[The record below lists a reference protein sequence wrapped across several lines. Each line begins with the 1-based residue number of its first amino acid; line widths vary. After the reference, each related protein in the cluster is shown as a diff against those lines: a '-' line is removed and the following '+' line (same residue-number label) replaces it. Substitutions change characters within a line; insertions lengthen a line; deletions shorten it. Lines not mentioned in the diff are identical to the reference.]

1 MEQFYDICVKCQKNM
16 ATDRDPF
23 LTIINIVTQKEISQ
37 DLCQVCIESITHCMK
52 CNRKYEEPWETVY
65 LDIKNNINYGHSC
78 CKKNDLKYLD

>member
-23 LTIINIVTQKEISQ
+23 LTIIDTVTQKEISM
-37 DLCQVCIESITHCMK
+37 DLCSVCIEPITHCMK

-65 LDIKNNINYGHSC
+65 FDMKNNFNYGYSC
-78 CKKNDLKYLD
+78 CFNKN